1 LIAEG
6 TTTMA
11 LVREAESLLG
21 HEIGEHGWGR
31 SELGSHVTL
40 LYMLAAK
47 VDTHVD
53 MASSGLVGR
62 MQRHGNCTF
71 VVAEE
76 QRGKG
81 LAETQIAEEEA
92 QVQSFFSTLR
102 QRVVLRLLRAQAD
115 CGAELHLPATGRAI
129 EEKEICTCGFPVI
142 KIGRP
147 IAVCVAVQAVD
158 ALSIRGPKSKAEVLC
173 EYQIFGDAM
182 VSEPK
187 FLARVVNISAQ
198 DADSMG

>member
-1 LIAEG
+1 MIAEG

-40 LYMLAAK
+40 FHMLAAK
-47 VDTHVD
+47 MNTHID

-62 MQRHGNCTF
+62 MQRHGNRAF

-76 QRGKG
+76 QRGER

-92 QVQSFFSTLR
+92 QVQSFFCTLR
-102 QRVVLRLLRAQAD
+102 QRIVLRLLRAQAD
-115 CGAELHLPATGRAI
+115 CGAEFYFPATGRTIKRKRYA
-129 EEKEICTCGFPVI
+129 PV
-142 KIGRP
+142 
-147 IAVCVAVQAVD
+147 D
-158 ALSIRGPKSKAEVLC
+158 
-173 EYQIFGDAM
+173 
-182 VSEPK
+182 
-187 FLARVVNISAQ
+187 FL
-198 DADSMG
+198 